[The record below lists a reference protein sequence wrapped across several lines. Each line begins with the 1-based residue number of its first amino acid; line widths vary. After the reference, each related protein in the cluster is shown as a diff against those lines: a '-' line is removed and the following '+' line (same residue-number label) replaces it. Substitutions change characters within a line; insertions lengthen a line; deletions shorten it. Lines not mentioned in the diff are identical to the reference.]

1 MRADRLRRGELI
13 VGASASAL
21 LLLLFV
27 PEWYALKSTFAPTAS
42 VLGAGTSWNGWWGLA
57 GARYLVLVTIV
68 AAFALVYFQATRRAP
83 AIPVTLSVIVT
94 VLGISTLVVVFYRV
108 LAGPPAGDALLDQQ
122 PGSWLALLAA
132 IGLAYGGFRS
142 LREESGPDPAAL
154 EIETVR
160 LPGHT

>member
-1 MRADRLRRGELI
+1 LRAERLRRGELI

-42 VLGAGTSWNGWWGLA
+42 VLGARTSWDGWWGLA
-57 GARYLVLVTIV
+57 GARYLALVTIV
-68 AAFALVYFQATRRAP
+68 AAFALVYFQASRRAP
-83 AIPVTLSVIVT
+83 AVPVALSVIVT
-94 VLGISTLVVVFYRV
+94 VLGIATLIAVIYRV
-108 LAGPPAGDALLDQQ
+108 LAGPPAGSGLLDQQ

-142 LREESGPDPAAL
+142 LREEGGSDPAAL
-154 EIETVR
+154 EIETLR
-160 LPGHT
+160 LPGRT